1 MIPNKTE
8 EQILYNQF
16 KFYDLESSGFCS
28 LPNFIKTNDRIGVV
42 LPEIEDFEII
52 FNYFADKDTFLLN
65 YKEFIHDILILI
77 LLI

>member
-28 LPNFIKTNDRIGVV
+28 LPNFIKTNDKYN
-42 LPEIEDFEII
+42 LKF
-52 FNYFADKDTFLLN
+52 FW
-65 YKEFIHDILILI
+65 
-77 LLI
+77 